1 MEVVVVGTGKK
12 KCVCVVITYEAVNV
26 EVMDRTCFD
35 FFLDCFVRNLLNVL
49 KDFVVSLLNIFDFFF
64 FSCVRISNLESL
76 CESFSDVFRTKVFVF
91 GQ

>member
-1 MEVVVVGTGKK
+1 MWKLLLLGREKK
-12 KCVCVVITYEAVNV
+12 VCVCVVITYVAVNV

-64 FSCVRISNLESL
+64 FRV
-76 CESFSDVFRTKVFVF
+76 
-91 GQ
+91 